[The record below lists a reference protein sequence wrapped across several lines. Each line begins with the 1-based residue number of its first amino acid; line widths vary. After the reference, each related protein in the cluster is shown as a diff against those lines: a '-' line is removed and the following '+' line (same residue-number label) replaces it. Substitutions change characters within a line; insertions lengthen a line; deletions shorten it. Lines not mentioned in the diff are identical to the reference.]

1 MLFLTY
7 IQGKAVSEWVRSMS
21 DWLTTQVVDM
31 GVQTWDRWLWDSCLL
46 SFNRQFADTL
56 QKEKAR
62 MTLCQGI
69 RMQGQDLNGYIAH
82 FEELVQHAEY
92 DINGP
97 QTIDMFTRGL
107 LTSLYE
113 TIYQHDQPETFEQ
126 WRRAVLRRQGH
137 WYHLNAR
144 KNLDKFKT
152 SSQPRTT
159 GPRPFFAP
167 ARHPDA
173 MDMDCTRA
181 CLATAED
188 HEPGGYR
195 TQWTQP
201 QGQNSQ
207 GRGGPPMRLQGG
219 FLQRGARPNWDNFQC
234 YCCQQK
240 GHISRY
246 CPQNPRNNQ
255 PRPQQGRRAQTND
268 YYAQDEP
275 IQAARTIT
283 ENRTPQERAHE
294 ILGYMANQEE
304 EVKDELIKE
313 LRNGGDFL
321 HA

>member
-1 MLFLTY
+1 
-7 IQGKAVSEWVRSMS
+7 
-21 DWLTTQVVDM
+21 
-31 GVQTWDRWLWDSCLL
+31 
-46 SFNRQFADTL
+46 
-56 QKEKAR
+56 
-62 MTLCQGI
+62 MTLRQGI
-69 RMQGQDLNGYIAH
+69 RMQGQDLDGYIAH
-82 FEELVQHAEY
+82 FEELVRHAEY

-107 LTSLYE
+107 PTSLYE

-126 WRRAVLRRQGH
+126 WRRAALRRQGH

-144 KNLDKFKT
+144 KNLDKFKNPN
-152 SSQPRTT
+152 QPRTT

-173 MDMDCTRA
+173 MDVDRTRA
-181 CLATAED
+181 RLATTED

-201 QGQNSQ
+201 QGQSSR
-207 GRGGPPMRLQGG
+207 GRGGPPMRPRGG

-255 PRPQQGRRAQTND
+255 PRPQQGRRTQTSD
-268 YYAQDEP
+268 YYEQEEP
-275 IQAARTIT
+275 IQAARAIA

-304 EVKDELIKE
+304 AVKDELIKE
-313 LRNGGDFL
+313 LRSGGDFPS
-321 HA
+321 A